1 MKIIEII
8 KHLEDIAPLSFQESY
23 DNSGLLIGDADNE
36 IIATLLT
43 LDVTEE
49 VLDEAIRKKANLIIA
64 HHPIIFK
71 GIKKLTGSNEV
82 ERLILK
88 AIKENIAIYAAHTN
102 MDSVLIGVNSYICKV
117 LDLQNIQVLRPMG
130 DALLKLVSFVPEVKL
145 DEVRGAIFEA
155 GAGSIGNY
163 DNCSFSLNG
172 TGSFRGG
179 ENTKPYVGE
188 KGKLHQEKEVRLE
201 TIVPRHLKNP
211 VVQALLEA
219 HPYEEVAYDLYPL
232 ENDYEQAGMGVI
244 GELSDQMDEK
254 EFLGNLK
261 NKLNLKMIQYSPFTG
276 KMVNKVA
283 ICGGAG
289 SFLLD
294 DAVRAGANVFISGDF
309 KYHEFFKAEKK
320 ILIADI
326 GHYESEQ
333 HVKQIFYD
341 LLIEKFPTFAFQ
353 ISEINTNPVNLI

>member
-23 DNSGLLIGDADNE
+23 DNSGLLIGGADNE
-36 IIATLLT
+36 ISAALLT

-71 GIKKLTGSNEV
+71 GIKKLIGSNEV
-82 ERLILK
+82 ERVILK

-102 MDSVLIGVNSYICKV
+102 MDSVLVGVNSYICKE
-117 LDLQNIQVLRPMG
+117 LDLRNIQVLRPMG
-130 DALLKLVSFVPEVKL
+130 HALLKLVSFVPEAKL
-145 DEVRGAIFEA
+145 DEVRRAIFEA

-163 DNCSFSLNG
+163 NNCSFSLNG

-179 ENTKPYVGE
+179 ENTNPFVGE

-201 TIVPRHLKNP
+201 TIVPRHLKKP

-232 ENDYEQAGMGVI
+232 ENDYEHAGMGVI

-254 EFLGNLK
+254 EFLGSLK

-294 DAVRAGANVFISGDF
+294 DAIRAGANVFISGDF
-309 KYHEFFKAEKK
+309 KYHEFFRAEKK